1 MNIVLSNLFL
11 YYTIGIV
18 LVAIAGIYCIL
29 LTYNLVRAL
38 IGVELLMKVATLS
51 IILAGFLT
59 GNVGLAQAIVITL
72 IVIEVVLMVSAG
84 GIILWVFRCYDTI
97 DPRKMDKLKG

>member
-1 MNIVLSNLFL
+1 MNIALSNLFL

-18 LVAIAGIYCIL
+18 LVTIAGIYCIL

-84 GIILWVFRCYDTI
+84 GIILWTFRYYDTI
-97 DPRKMDKLKG
+97 DSRKLDKLKG